1 MDLCLG
7 QLYYSSSL
15 YAKHL
20 SVSLERFRASSTHI
34 GQPELTWQYPLS
46 EFWVLFQTNKDCLG
60 KSISPLLQAS
70 MAACMITVDRE
81 SFTLRTTRVK
91 NFVLFKFSW
100 FRLIHDIF
108 LTVDDCNMDECLEI
122 SWCLVYYQVSGEP
135 GITGY
140 GRRSD
145 IYLGE
150 CGFAHKLIQWSSP
163 RNFIFRVLNFRGW
176 SWPWNYFNSEIFYVI
191 R

>member
-1 MDLCLG
+1 MLPG
-7 QLYYSSSL
+7 ELYYSSSL

-70 MAACMITVDRE
+70 MAACMITVDQE
-81 SFTLRTTRVK
+81 SFTLRTIRVK

-100 FRLIHDIF
+100 FRLICDIF
-108 LTVDDCNMDECLEI
+108 FN
-122 SWCLVYYQVSGEP
+122 SWWLQYGRAPGEFLVFSLLP
-135 GITGY
+135 GI
-140 GRRSD
+140 RRARD
-145 IYLGE
+145 HWL
-150 CGFAHKLIQWSSP
+150 WSS
-163 RNFIFRVLNFRGW
+163 IGHL
-176 SWPWNYFNSEIFYVI
+176 PWGVWTCTQAYSVI
-191 R
+191 ITA